1 MSFADLHAGQPLGL
15 PDPHGHSPVLRAGVP
30 LDEARSA
37 VVLVHGRGG
46 SAEDIL
52 GFAGPLTAE
61 GAAFLAPQA
70 AENTW
75 YPERFLAPL
84 AANQPWLS
92 SALTRLGALRE
103 EIVAA
108 GVADEAIV
116 WLGFSQGACLA
127 SEFVARNPRR
137 YRGLVAAVGGR
148 IGPPGTAFDEGGD
161 FDGMPVYL
169 GCGDPDPH
177 IPWTRVEET
186 AAAFARQNA
195 EVTLR
200 RYSGFPHSVHP
211 EAVSFARR
219 LLAREAG

>member
-1 MSFADLHAGQPLGL
+1 MSL
-15 PDPHGHSPVLRAGVP
+15 PDPHAALPVLRAGAP
-30 LDEARSA
+30 LADASIA

-52 GFAGPLTAE
+52 GFAGALARE
-61 GAAFLAPQA
+61 GVAFLAPQA

-75 YPERFLAPL
+75 YPQRFLAPL
-84 AANQPWLS
+84 AANEPWLS
-92 SALTRLGALRE
+92 SALARLGALHD
-103 EIVAA
+103 EIAAA
-108 GVADEAIV
+108 GLADEAIV

-127 SEFVARNPRR
+127 SEYVARNPRR

-148 IGPPGTAFDEGGD
+148 IGPLGTPFEEPGD
-161 FDGMPVYL
+161 FARMPVYL

-177 IPWTRVEET
+177 IPWSRVEES

-200 RYSGFPHSVHP
+200 RYPGFPHSVHP
-211 EAVSFARR
+211 EAVAFARR
-219 LLAREAG
+219 LLAGDAVDAG